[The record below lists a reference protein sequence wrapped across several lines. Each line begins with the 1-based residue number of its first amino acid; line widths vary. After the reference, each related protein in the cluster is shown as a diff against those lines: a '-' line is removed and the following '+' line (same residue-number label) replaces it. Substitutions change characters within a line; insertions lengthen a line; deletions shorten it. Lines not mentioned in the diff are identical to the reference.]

1 MAKTTYE
8 EYKYSLQD
16 VSRIYLGC
24 KYSFMELIT
33 NEDLS
38 FKFRMIIEKYILQEV
53 LAEAQ
58 MSREAYLNGTTLE
71 QHLYYLPADGFIVQ
85 IYKQMKARIKV
96 NVIEEKKALFGRIK
110 KQYVTKT
117 FTIEDLVRMT
127 TDEKKAVGLVIQELS
142 VSKLALMSL

>member
-1 MAKTTYE
+1 M
-8 EYKYSLQD
+8 
-16 VSRIYLGC
+16 
-24 KYSFMELIT
+24 
-33 NEDLS
+33 
-38 FKFRMIIEKYILQEV
+38 
-53 LAEAQ
+53 
-58 MSREAYLNGTTLE
+58 
-71 QHLYYLPADGFIVQ
+71 PADGFIVQ

-117 FTIEDLVRMT
+117 FTIEDLVRMS

>member
-53 LAEAQ
+53 LAETQ
-58 MSREAYLNGTTLE
+58 MSRESYLNGTTLE

-96 NVIEEKKALFGRIK
+96 NVIEEKKSLLGRIK

-117 FTIEDLVRMT
+117 FTIEDLVRMS

>member
-1 MAKTTYE
+1 MVKTTYE
-8 EYKYSLQD
+8 EYKYVLQD

-24 KYSFMELIT
+24 KYSFQELLSNDEI
-33 NEDLS
+33 S

-53 LAEAQ
+53 LANNDI
-58 MSREAYLNGTTLE
+58 SREAYLTEVSLE
-71 QHLYYLPADGFIVQ
+71 KHLCDLQAEDFLVQ

-96 NVIEEKKALFGRIK
+96 NMLEEKKNLFGRIK

-117 FTIEDLVRMT
+117 FTIDDLVGLSAE
-127 TDEKKAVGLVIQELS
+127 EKAGCGLVIQELS